1 MTSKAFNRQE
11 RHGAPETSR
20 PQPPQP
26 PNLVFIEREEDT
38 IYEPS
43 VEDKQKSTIDPPPK
57 GSNELRVTKPTNQRE
72 RRRFVEGLP
81 WHISRWFGGISLV
94 GLICELKLSFFF
106 PMGTYESER
115 EVSL

>member
-43 VEDKQKSTIDPPPK
+43 VEDKQKSTIDPPQRGATNS
-57 GSNELRVTKPTNQRE
+57 GSQNPPIRE
-72 RRRFVEGLP
+72 NDGALWRDCLGIYLDGLGGFRWLVLFVN
-81 WHISRWFGGISLV
+81 SS
-94 GLICELKLSFFF
+94 
-106 PMGTYESER
+106 
-115 EVSL
+115 